1 MDLQLAGKTAVVT
14 AAGGG
19 IGGAVVRT
27 LVAEGARVLGADRA
41 VTPKLKAIAT
51 HTVEADLTTAEGAEL
66 LRQAAQTELGHV
78 DVLVNG
84 VGGLAGLPVA
94 DLPDLDDDTWQRAFD
109 LNFFSMVRITR
120 ALQPLVRESVVNIS
134 SISGRQAWGSP
145 QWYGSAKAAMTH
157 LSKGLADELAP
168 HGIRVNAVSP
178 GLIKTPLW
186 HEYGPRHEFRG
197 NENTDDFLNGLPD
210 AARVALN
217 RWGTAQEVA
226 NLVVFLA
233 SPAASYITGADYLID
248 GGTEKTVR

>member
-1 MDLQLAGKTAVVT
+1 MDLELTGKTAVVT

-41 VTPKLKAIAT
+41 VTPELKAAAT
-51 HTVEADLTTAEGAEL
+51 HTIEADLTTAEGAER
-66 LRQAAQTELGHV
+66 LRRAAETELGHV

-94 DLPDLDDDTWQRAFD
+94 GLTELDDDTWQRAFE

-120 ALQPLVRESVVNIS
+120 ALQPLLRGAVVNIS

-145 QWYGSAKAAMTH
+145 QWYGAAKAAMTH

-168 HGIRVNAVSP
+168 QGIRVNAVSP
-178 GLIKTPLW
+178 GIIKTPLW
-186 HEYGPRHEFRG
+186 SEYGPRHAARGTQPTEEFL
-197 NENTDDFLNGLPD
+197 DGLP
-210 AARVALN
+210 AAIRVALN
-217 RWGTAQEVA
+217 RFGTAQEVA

-233 SPAASYITGADYLID
+233 SPAASYITGADYLIY

>member
-1 MDLQLAGKTAVVT
+1 MDMQLAGKTAVVT
-14 AAGGG
+14 AAAGG

-27 LVAEGARVLGADRA
+27 LVAEGVRVLGADRA
-41 VTPKLKAIAT
+41 VTPELRAVAT
-51 HTVEADLTTAEGAEL
+51 HTVEADLTTAEGAER
-66 LRQAAQTELGHV
+66 LRQAAEAELGHV

-94 DLPDLDDDTWQRAFD
+94 SLSDLEDETWQRAFE

-120 ALQPLVRESVVNIS
+120 ALQPLLREAVVNIS

-145 QWYGSAKAAMTH
+145 QWYGAAKAAMTH

-168 HGIRVNAVSP
+168 QGIRVNAVSP
-178 GLIKTPLW
+178 GIIKTPLW
-186 HEYGPRHEFRG
+186 SDYGPRHAARG
-197 NENTDDFLNGLPD
+197 DEKTEDFLNGLPS
-210 AARVALN
+210 AVRVALN

-233 SPAASYITGADYLID
+233 SPVASYITGADYLID